1 MSWSVTVNELDTTS
15 MLPQAA
21 LDTAGKDNPAYRD
34 DAITA
39 FKAAKRAGLVSATL
53 SGGRTPSPYGGP
65 DSVVLCITGFD
76 SRAQGRAL
84 PPAEQLLTEAEAAN
98 FNEAMKRTI
107 LAGPDE

>member
-1 MSWSVTVNELDTTS
+1 MSWSVTVNDLDKTS
-15 MLPQAA
+15 MLPGTA

-65 DSVVLCITGFD
+65 DSVVISVVGFD
-76 SRAQGRAL
+76 SRAVGHAVPPPGDFNASMRA
-84 PPAEQLLTEAEAAN
+84 
-98 FNEAMKRTI
+98 TI
-107 LAGPDE
+107 LAGPDEPT